1 MTIPETSAKTEST
14 GTLFQALQSAGVE
27 PDLAYRADEEVRNR
41 AGQNVIAVISAKMDA
56 LNKEH
61 GAQMEAWATALET
74 KIEKQ
79 GAELHAKID
88 ARTEELGGR
97 MDVQAAE
104 IGARIDAQA
113 VRIDHLRVLM
123 LRMIW
128 PLIIL
133 LAVPIFGELYR
144 TLSSR

>member
-1 MTIPETSAKTEST
+1 MTTPETSAKTESA

-56 LNKEH
+56 LNAKMD
-61 GAQMEAWATALET
+61 AQN
-74 KIEKQ
+74 K
-79 GAELHAKID
+79 
-88 ARTEELGGR
+88 ELGAR
-97 MDVQAAE
+97 MDAQAAE
-104 IGARIDAQA
+104 VGSRID
-113 VRIDHLRVLM
+113 DLRVLM
-123 LRMIW
+123 LRVIW